1 MNVLTAAPTSDMF
14 GITDKLVGLFRR
26 YSQTSLN
33 VHVVSQDVGRVITA
47 WDDGATTP
55 TPPARLDAPFPTD
68 VVDAVNH
75 VAEILGLSD
84 ERVINAAQVAPRT
97 YYGWKTEGRRPRPQ
111 SLGRLWPL
119 TEAVHFMAR
128 AHPNLSAWFHGIPEA
143 QALFDAGDV
152 RALVQLELDWA
163 LRTYPKRTPINPDF
177 GDSREALEP
186 AEATDRRRSEPTVSE
201 GPSGTSAR
209 IRMDDV
215 AEVALTSRRT
225 KRS

>member
-1 MNVLTAAPTSDMF
+1 MNVLTATPTSDIF
-14 GITDKLVGLFRR
+14 GITDGIVGLFRR

-33 VHVVSQDVGRVITA
+33 VHAVSQDVSRAITA
-47 WDDGATTP
+47 WEDATNAR
-55 TPPARLDAPFPTD
+55 TPPVRLDAPFPTD

-75 VAEILGLSD
+75 VAEILGLPH
-84 ERVINAAQVAPRT
+84 ERVINAAHVAPRT
-97 YYGWKTEGRRPRPQ
+97 FYGWKTGHRPRPQ

-128 AHPNLSAWFHGIPEA
+128 THPNLAAWFHGNPEA

-163 LRTYPKRTPINPDF
+163 LRTYPKHTPVNPDF
-177 GDSREALEP
+177 GDDGGTP
-186 AEATDRRRSEPTVSE
+186 EPTQESDALGGPMASE
-201 GPSGTSAR
+201 GRDRPMAR
-209 IRMDDV
+209 LRMDDV
-215 AEVALTSRRT
+215 AEVALTPRST